1 MPEQN
6 NAATDQISVSPVRSR
21 NMAAIKGRNTTPEL
35 TVRKMLH
42 RLGYRFR
49 LHRRDLPGTPDI
61 VLSKYRTVIF
71 VHGCFWHR
79 HPGCKFTTNPKTR
92 REFWQSK
99 FLRNAERDLLHL
111 RNLRELRWTVVTI
124 WECETRNPQALE
136 SELLK
141 HFAYD
146 PQSPLPSQHTGTTP
160 SALKEIHI
168 NGVMTP
174 IST

>member
-6 NAATDQISVSPVRSR
+6 NAATDQIPVSPVRSR

-61 VLSKYRTVIF
+61 VLPKYKTVIF

-79 HPGCKFTTNPKTR
+79 HPDCKYTTTPKTR
-92 REFWQSK
+92 KEFWDGK
-99 FLRNAERDLLHL
+99 FLKNINRDTNNQAKLTGAAWNVL
-111 RNLRELRWTVVTI
+111 VV
-124 WECETRNPQALE
+124 WECQTR
-136 SELLK
+136 
-141 HFAYD
+141 D
-146 PQSPLPSQHTGTTP
+146 
-160 SALKEIHI
+160 
-168 NGVMTP
+168 P
-174 IST
+174 ISLQTILARSLHAQE